1 MFVYVV
7 YFNYRKERVIRPMK
21 QTNEIIA
28 YHNLNTFLSLVILEI
43 NYGVDDTIVVAFY
56 DGDAISNKE
65 EVVVDYD
72 VWDGAVFTFHYK
84 RYRLG
89 DFIVL

>member
-7 YFNYRKERVIRPMK
+7 YFNYRKERVIRPMET
-21 QTNEIIA
+21 TNEILA
-28 YHNLNTFLSLVILEI
+28 YHNLNAFLALVILEI
-43 NYGVDDTIVVAFY
+43 NHGVDDTIVVAFY
-56 DGDAISNKE
+56 DGDSISKKE
-65 EVVVDYD
+65 EVVVTYD
-72 VWDGAVFTFHYK
+72 MWDDAVFTFNDN